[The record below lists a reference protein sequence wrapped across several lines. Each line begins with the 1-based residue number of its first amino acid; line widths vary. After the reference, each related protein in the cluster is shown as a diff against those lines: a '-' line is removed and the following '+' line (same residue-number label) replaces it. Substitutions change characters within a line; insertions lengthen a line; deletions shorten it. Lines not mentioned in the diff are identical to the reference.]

1 VGADP
6 AFGRALEAARHL
18 DDPDPPWQDV
28 LEGFRCALGGDSA
41 TLILIDGQGGLLH
54 FQQRGVD
61 AAAVQAYAHHYFSQ
75 DIVTP
80 IAAGA
85 ACGTWFDTAQLFT
98 PGQLTRSPYYVD
110 FMCRHRM
117 RQMVTYIVED
127 SPQRH
132 GGLTVQ
138 RSHASDRIR
147 HQIQTQAMHQF
158 AAAIMRALARR
169 ERTADRWF
177 THADAA
183 LASFDEAICLTTTRG
198 LVVRRSQGA
207 QALLEGGRVLHE
219 HRGQLRHALDTI
231 STALQAAMQR
241 AVTDTTPVTLDV
253 PDATG
258 IAHRIALARA
268 HPGLCISGERLVLL
282 RLPMAHRPSAQRSLH
297 ALRVAFRLTA
307 AEAAVLDALM
317 RGRSARQYAEER
329 QVSYHTVRSQIA
341 ALMQKTG
348 CTRQVDLVREGLRV
362 VPASE

>member
-1 VGADP
+1 MGADP

-18 DDPDPPWQDV
+18 DDADPPWQDV

-61 AAAVQAYAHHYFSQ
+61 AVAVRDYAQHYFSH

-80 IAAGA
+80 IAVGA
-85 ACGTWFDTAQLFT
+85 SRGSWFDTAQLFT
-98 PGQLTRSPYYVD
+98 PGQLMRNPYYVD

-117 RQMVTYIVED
+117 RQMVTCVVED

-138 RSHASDRIR
+138 RSHASERIR
-147 HQIQTQAMHQF
+147 HQIQSQTVRKFTATL
-158 AAAIMRALARR
+158 MRALARR
-169 ERTADRWF
+169 ERAAHRWF
-177 THADAA
+177 TNADAA
-183 LASFDEAICLTTTRG
+183 LASFDEAICLTTPRG
-198 LVVRRSQGA
+198 LVVRRSPGA

-219 HRGQLRHALDTI
+219 HRGQLRHAVPMV
-231 STALQAAMQR
+231 STALQSAMQR
-241 AVTDTTPVTLDV
+241 AAADTTPVTLDV

-268 HPGLCISGERLVLL
+268 HPGLCIGGERLVLL
-282 RLPMAHRPSAQRSLH
+282 RLPMARRHSAPRARH
-297 ALRVAFRLTA
+297 ALRAAFGLTA
-307 AEAAVLDALM
+307 AETAVLDALM
-317 RGRSARQYAEER
+317 LGRSARQYAEER
-329 QVSYHTVRSQIA
+329 QVSYHTVRSHIA

-348 CTRQVDLVREGLRV
+348 CTRQVDLVREGLRIA
-362 VPASE
+362 PSGE